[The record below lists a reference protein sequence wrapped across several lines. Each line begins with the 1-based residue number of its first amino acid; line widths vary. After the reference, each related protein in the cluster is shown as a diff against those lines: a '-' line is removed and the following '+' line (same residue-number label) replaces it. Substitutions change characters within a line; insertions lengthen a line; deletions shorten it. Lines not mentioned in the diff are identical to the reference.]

1 MTYYVEFSKNVDG
14 TPIPH
19 IGGRLH
25 YPLANFFIYLRKT
38 SMKRGG
44 NREPTTIS
52 NSARYLKIWFDYCA
66 DAGIGFQESTYDV
79 HLSVLRRTLLARGV
93 QPQSYNAYY
102 QAWRA
107 FYEWCDSVSIAHVM
121 QFPTKIEID
130 RPAYQPKDLGF
141 NKTNN
146 SSRVLK
152 DPGFL
157 AVTSMLDY
165 KDCVLNPTEYAI
177 LVKQLRLND
186 VVFEMIAF
194 SMCTTGLRI
203 GGVMQIPLGAD
214 SMNPKWLRYPE
225 LKQTG
230 ADFQVL
236 NYLPK
241 GKKKILT
248 CMVLTEALKV
258 VHEQYIKKNRIARM
272 RIYNTKNSQAVAPLW
287 LTSSGKQ
294 VFNYDVWNAFRSASA
309 IVGRDIKPH
318 HLRHTYA
325 TYVVYNYFKAHGLKP
340 NLAYAHDIHEQL
352 KLQLGHSDVEITK
365 KYIRTVIRVETEA
378 WLPVLTPHVK
388 AQIDTGLPA
397 HVLAA
402 VTKFFE
408 PSST

>member
-1 MTYYVEFSKNVDG
+1 MADYVEFTRNVDH

-19 IGGRLH
+19 VGGRLH

-44 NREPTTIS
+44 SREPTTIS
-52 NSARYLKIWFDYCA
+52 NFSKYLKIWFDYCA
-66 DAGIGFQESTYDV
+66 DVGVGFQESNYDV
-79 HLSVLRRTLLARGV
+79 HLSVLRTTLLARGL

-102 QAWRA
+102 QAWRV
-107 FYEWCDSVSIAHVM
+107 FYEWCDTVGIAHLM
-121 QFPTKIEID
+121 KFPVKIEMD
-130 RPAYQPKDLGF
+130 RPSHQLKDLGF
-141 NKTNN
+141 NKTD
-146 SSRVLK
+146 SLSRGLK
-152 DPGFL
+152 DPGCL
-157 AVTSMLDY
+157 PVTNMLDF

-177 LVKQLRLND
+177 LVEQLRLND
-186 VVFEMIAF
+186 IVFEMIAF

-203 GGVMQIPLGAD
+203 GGVMQMPLGAD
-214 SMNPKWLRYPE
+214 AMNPRWLRYPE
-225 LKQTG
+225 LNQTG
-230 ADFQVL
+230 AEFQRL

-241 GKKKILT
+241 GKKRILT

-258 VHEQYIKKNRIARM
+258 IHEQYIKKDRVARA
-272 RIYNTKNSQAVAPLW
+272 RIYNSKDIRAVAPLW
-287 LTSSGKQ
+287 LTSTGKQ
-294 VFNYDVWNAFRSASA
+294 VFNYDVWSAFRLASS
-309 IVGRDIKPH
+309 VMGRDVKPH

-365 KYIRTVIRVETEA
+365 KYIRTVIRIETEA

-388 AQIDTGLPA
+388 AQVDTCLPA

-408 PSST
+408 PKSM